1 MANDG
6 KDGPSDLVREAME
19 REGVMADN
27 VVPIKSRKGKRG
39 LGKKRPKAEAKLTQK
54 MIDFCHYLVDGK
66 GMDQSSAY
74 RAAYN
79 AENMADKSVWSEASK
94 LFAHPLVS
102 QRIDELRA
110 AREQVAV
117 HSGASLRSML
127 IEKLADI
134 IKNPESQQVQVRA
147 IHELGSTGLVNLF
160 TSDGDAKP
168 DMTDDEVLAEL
179 ETKLKAAF
187 PATG

>member
-1 MANDG
+1 MT
-6 KDGPSDLVREAME
+6 KDNEGPSDLIKEAME
-19 REGVMADN
+19 REGLETDN
-27 VVPIKSRKGKRG
+27 VVPIK
-39 LGKKRPKAEAKLTQK
+39 GKKGVRGRGKKAVKAEAKLTQK

-79 AENMADKSVWSEASK
+79 AENMADTSVWTEASK
-94 LFAHPLVS
+94 LFSHPLVS

-110 AREQVAV
+110 AREQVTL

-127 IEKLADI
+127 IKKLGEI
-134 IKNPESQQVQVRA
+134 IEAPESQAVQIRA
-147 IHELGSTGLVNLF
+147 IHELGATGLVNLF
-160 TSDGDAKP
+160 AADDAP
-168 DMTDDEVLAEL
+168 NQDLSDDEVLAEL
-179 ETKLKAAF
+179 EAKLKAAF